1 MRHPTS
7 TRRFAKFRNNSTSW
21 LVRTVK
27 MTRLFQDLRFALR
40 TYTRA
45 PAFTLVAILV
55 LGLGIGANS
64 AIFTL
69 VNVLLLQPLSGRAGE
84 LVGLYSRDKTK
95 PDSYRA
101 FSYPNYV
108 DVRERAEVFDSL
120 MAHTFTMVG
129 LPAGDTTRRAFAAM
143 VSSNY
148 FETLGV
154 GLAAGRPFSLE
165 EERPGARIPVAIV
178 SYARWK
184 AEGNRPDFIG
194 STIRINALDV
204 TVVGVTPEGFTGT
217 MALLAPELYLPLGLY
232 DVVVVDIFKN
242 KATGLADRANPTLIL
257 AGRLRDGLDL
267 TMAGARLETLSG
279 EFERA
284 YPAENRN
291 QVLSISR
298 LPRLSTSTSPQTNG
312 PIAAVTAV
320 FMALSGV
327 VLLIA
332 SLNIANML
340 LARGTARRKEI
351 ALRLAVGASR
361 GRVVRQLLTESVA
374 LAAGGAAAGLV
385 FGYWAMRGLSG
396 SLSAVM
402 PLPIF
407 FDPRPD
413 VNVTLATSGF
423 ALVSTLLFGLGPA
436 LRLSRRDLVSDLKD
450 VQGAASSSRRFFG
463 ARNLLVVAQI
473 ALSLALLTA
482 GGLFARSTVAA
493 QSSDPGYRYDRL
505 LLASLDPALV
515 GYQEGRVRE
524 VYRSLLERVRSLPG
538 IEAAGM
544 NSTVPFG
551 DFQEGKTVERVGGR
565 QASDAGAS
573 ATYRIITADYFAALG
588 LPLLRGREFTR
599 QEEEFANAPGV
610 AIIDEALAKQLFGQE
625 EPIGQMVRIKPRP
638 DGEDAHTTVPLQ
650 VVGIAGPIREDLL
663 DRAPLPHLYVPH
675 GRFHRGSMHLHAR
688 VAPGGSEAAV
698 LADIRREIRN
708 VDARLPVLALT
719 TMQGFHDRSLQ
730 LWVMNAGGKMFTALG
745 LLALTL
751 AVVGVY
757 GVKSYLVS
765 QRTREIGIRMALGA
779 DRGAVL
785 RLLLA
790 DGAKL
795 TAVGLAVGLPL
806 AGLISFAL
814 TKVMP
819 AVTPFDPAV
828 FAMAPLVL
836 AAAALL
842 ASFVPARRA
851 ARVEPLRALRTE

>member
-1 MRHPTS
+1 
-7 TRRFAKFRNNSTSW
+7 
-21 LVRTVK
+21 
-27 MTRLFQDLRFALR
+27 MTRILQDLRFAVR

-84 LVGLYSRDKTK
+84 LVGLYSRDRTK

-101 FSYPNYV
+101 FSYLNYA
-108 DVRERAEVFDSL
+108 DIRERGEVFDSL

-129 LPAGDTTRRAFAAM
+129 LPAGDTTRRTFAEM

-154 GLAAGRPFSLE
+154 SLAAGRPFSRE

-178 SYARWK
+178 SYTRWK
-184 AEGNRPDFIG
+184 AEERRPDFVG
-194 STIRINALDV
+194 STIRINALDF
-204 TVVGVTPEGFTGT
+204 TVVGVAPEGFTGT
-217 MALLAPELYLPLGLY
+217 MALLAPELYLPLGMY

-257 AGRLRDGLDL
+257 AGRLRDGLDF
-267 TMAGARLETLSG
+267 TTAGARLETLSA

-284 YPAENRN
+284 YPSENRN
-291 QVLSISR
+291 QVLSISP

-312 PIAAVTAV
+312 PVTMVTAF

-332 SLNIANML
+332 SLNIANMM

-351 ALRLAVGASR
+351 ALRLAIGASR

-385 FGYWAMRGLSG
+385 LGYWAMRALSR
-396 SLSAVM
+396 SLVAVM
-402 PLPIF
+402 PLPVF
-407 FDPRPD
+407 FDARPD
-413 VNVTLATSGF
+413 LNVSLATTAF
-423 ALVSTLLFGLGPA
+423 ALIATLLFGLGPA

-450 VQGAASSSRRFFG
+450 VQAAASSSRRFLG

-482 GGLFARSTVAA
+482 GGLFARSAVAA
-493 QSSDPGYRYDRL
+493 RGSDPGYRYDRL
-505 LLASLDPALV
+505 LLASLDPTLV
-515 GYQEGRVRE
+515 GYEEGRVRE

-551 DFQEGKTVERVGGR
+551 DFQEGKTVERVGGK
-565 QASDAGAS
+565 AADDSGGS
-573 ATYRIITADYFAALG
+573 ATYRIITAEYFAALG

-610 AIIDEALAKQLFGQE
+610 AIIDESLATKLFGQE
-625 EPIGQMVRIKPRP
+625 DPLGQMVRVKPRP
-638 DGEDAHTTVPLQ
+638 DGEDADKTIPLL
-650 VVGIAGPIREDLL
+650 VVGIARPIREDLF
-663 DRAPLPHLYVPH
+663 DRAGQPHLYVPY

-688 VAPGGSEAAV
+688 VAAGASEAAA

-708 VDARLPVLALT
+708 VDTRLPVLALT

-730 LWVMNAGGKMFTALG
+730 LWIMSAGGQMFTALG
-745 LLALTL
+745 LLALAL

-785 RLLLA
+785 RMLLT

-806 AGLISFAL
+806 SGLISFAL
-814 TKVMP
+814 TKVMRD
-819 AVTPFDPAV
+819 VTPFDPVV
-828 FAMAPLVL
+828 FATAPLVL
-836 AAAALL
+836 AGAALL

-851 ARVEPLRALRTE
+851 ARVQPLEALRTE